1 MMRKIYVVLLSV
13 GLALF
18 LFGCSKSDVEEEMA
32 KNSDAMED
40 VAEENEDVKSS
51 GIEIG
56 DEIRNEHG
64 VFTLLNRTSDLEE
77 VEVAPVKVSVEGMG
91 VASGEVADKFV
102 DIIGKENLD
111 YVQVDINAEN
121 ISDEVIAF
129 DLSKARMET
138 NTGEEIDSSDM
149 LLSDFVAD
157 EIHAGVKL
165 NGSFI
170 YTLEDSA
177 AEDIESV
184 RLIWDAPLDEDGEAM
199 SEEVEIEI
207 EF

>member
-77 VEVAPVKVSVEGMG
+77 VEVDPVKVSVDGMG

-184 RLIWDAPLDEDGEAM
+184 RLIWDAPLDEAGEAM

>member
-32 KNSDAMED
+32 KNSEAMED

-64 VFTLLNRTSDLEE
+64 IFTLLNRTSDLEE
-77 VEVAPVKVSVEGMG
+77 VEVDPVKVSVDGMG

>member
-77 VEVAPVKVSVEGMG
+77 VEVDPVKVSVDGMG